1 MQWHDKLAAHG
12 PPDRFCMTQVLQRT
26 VLFADLR
33 GSTAMYETLGNAD
46 ATAVVSR
53 SVALLARIVTVHG
66 GHVIKTLGDG
76 LMAIFEQPGQGVSAA
91 DDMHDSLTRIGMADD
106 DLSEPVRDTGS
117 TPSGMGEE
125 ANEGGA
131 PTLPPRP
138 PVPLK
143 LQVGLAHGEVV
154 EMGGD
159 VFGDAVNVAARLL
172 DHAGDNETLAT
183 VTVVEQLGEWE
194 RSRFRSLD
202 RMQLRGRVEPVHV
215 YLQEPVRRFG
225 DTAATAYGD
234 MLIPVSEP
242 EGIRLVWLDLNRIYA
257 GTSLPVI
264 LGRSPQATYIIDDT
278 RVSRSHARIDWH
290 GGTFQLVDL
299 SYNGTYVRFDN
310 DPEVISL
317 RRGACTLHG
326 SGVIGLGAPPSE
338 PISPCVRFE
347 VLKFADTQ
355 RQGPFDFGLK

>member
-1 MQWHDKLAAHG
+1 
-12 PPDRFCMTQVLQRT
+12 MTQVFERT

-33 GSTAMYETLGNAD
+33 GSTSMYETLGNTD
-46 ATAVVSR
+46 ATAVVTR
-53 SVALLARIVTVHG
+53 SVSVLARIVGTRGGTV
-66 GHVIKTLGDG
+66 VKTLGDG
-76 LMAIFEQPGQGVSAA
+76 LMAVFERPSAAVAAA
-91 DDMHDSLTRIGMADD
+91 DDMHDSMARIG
-106 DLSEPVRDTGS
+106 SP
-117 TPSGMGEE
+117 GEAQGE
-125 ANEGGA
+125 
-131 PTLPPRP
+131 LPA
-138 PVPLK
+138 VPLR

-154 EMGGD
+154 EMQGD

-183 VTVVEQLGEWE
+183 SNVVELLGDWE

-215 YLQEPVRRFG
+215 YLQEAVRRFG
-225 DTAATAYGD
+225 DTATTAYGD
-234 MLIPVSEP
+234 MLLPTLEP

-257 GTSLPVI
+257 GTSLPVV
-264 LGRSPQATYIIDDT
+264 LGRSPQATYIIDDN

-310 DPEVISL
+310 DPEIISL

-347 VLKFADTQ
+347 VMKFADTQ
-355 RQGPFDFGLK
+355 RQTPFEFGIKS

>member
-1 MQWHDKLAAHG
+1 
-12 PPDRFCMTQVLQRT
+12 MTQVLQRT

-33 GSTAMYETLGNAD
+33 GSTSMYETLGNAD

-53 SVALLARIVTVHG
+53 SVALLARIVAVHG
-66 GHVIKTLGDG
+66 GQVVKTLGDG
-76 LMAIFEQPGQGVSAA
+76 LMAVFEQPSQGVSAA
-91 DDMHDSLTRIGMADD
+91 DDMHDSLARIGMADD
-106 DLSEPVRDTGS
+106 LLEQAADSETGAPETGS
-117 TPSGMGEE
+117 DEP
-125 ANEGGA
+125 NPDGA

-183 VTVVEQLGEWE
+183 ATVVEQLGEWE

-215 YLQEPVRRFG
+215 HLQEAVRRFG

-310 DPEVISL
+310 DPEIISL

-347 VLKFADTQ
+347 VMKFADTQ
-355 RQGPFDFGLK
+355 RGLGPVDFGLK